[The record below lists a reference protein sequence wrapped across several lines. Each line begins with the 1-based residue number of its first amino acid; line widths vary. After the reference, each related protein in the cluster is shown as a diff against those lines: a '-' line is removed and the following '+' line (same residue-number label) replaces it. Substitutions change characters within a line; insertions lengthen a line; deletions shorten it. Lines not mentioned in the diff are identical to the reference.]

1 MEAEIINPINR
12 FKQYRQKQNTK
23 NYMSKVRAEVMKKIG
38 AKQLSSGKQTQAP
51 WENNFFNGY
60 NTSQPLKRHPQRQVE
75 VLNALRYLRDINPD
89 ASMALWNFLRMANQG
104 HEIEVKDPQ
113 GNPDEEMQDY
123 INEELAPRVGR
134 IYGGGADQLI
144 NVLNLTGYTLGAE
157 ALEVEL
163 DHSLTE
169 VVDFHPVDPTRLGF
183 TADEDNN
190 LQLTQKNEQGENI
203 FLNPEQVFY
212 IPIDPE
218 IDDPYGRS
226 PILPAIESVIFQTEV
241 LEDLKAVAHHQG
253 HARFDVSVTT
263 DAIMQAIP
271 QEILYNEE
279 EVDKFVTNYLDS
291 VENQFQ
297 NISADGDFYHNDSI
311 NIETVGGTAG
321 QSMDAKALIEIIDQ
335 QIITSLKQ
343 FPILLGRNSSVSE
356 THAKVQLE
364 LEYMTIRSIQ
374 KVTKRILEKAYNV
387 ALRAR
392 GSQSIV
398 TVTFNDVAIKNR
410 LEDAEAEEKE
420 LANEITK
427 VNQGFIDNDEASNNI
442 VGHDAV
448 NEPKEQQMTSN
459 GADVYNSML
468 NKMQSDEEV
477 DDEEPPQRKFRRF
490 PSELLWGE
498 QRKE

>member
-1 MEAEIINPINR
+1 MA
-12 FKQYRQKQNTK
+12 
-23 NYMSKVRAEVMKKIG
+23 KVRAEVMRKIG
-38 AKQLSSGKQTQAP
+38 AGQLKSGKGTHAP

-60 NTSQPLKRHPQRQVE
+60 NTNQPLKRHPQRQVE

-89 ASMALWNFLRMANQG
+89 ASMAVWNFLRMANQG
-104 HEIEVKDPQ
+104 HEIQVTDVD
-113 GNPDEEMQDY
+113 GNDDEEMTNY
-123 INEELAPRVGR
+123 INDDLAPRVGR

-163 DHSLTE
+163 DDSLTE

-183 TADEDNN
+183 TADENDN
-190 LQLTQKNEQGENI
+190 LQLTQKNDKGENI

-263 DAIMQAIP
+263 DAIMAAIP
-271 QEILYNEE
+271 QEILYNED

-291 VENQFQ
+291 VEKQFQ

-311 NIETVGGTAG
+311 KIETVGGTKG

-374 KVTKRILEKAYNV
+374 KVTKRMLEKAYNI

-410 LEDAEAEEKE
+410 LEDAQAEEKE
-420 LANEITK
+420 INNEITK
-427 VNQGFIDNDEASNNI
+427 VNQGFIDNDEASNNV

-448 NEPKEQQMTSN
+448 DEPMQQEQVDTS

-468 NKMQSDEEV
+468 SKMQSDEEGN
-477 DDEEPPQRKFRRF
+477 DDEPRKYRRF
-490 PSELLWGE
+490 PSEFLFRSKG
-498 QRKE
+498 

>member
-1 MEAEIINPINR
+1 MINPIKSIKAARNKKR
-12 FKQYRQKQNTK
+12 MK
-23 NYMSKVRAEVMKKIG
+23 NYIENVRADVFKKSVG
-38 AKQLSSGKQTQAP
+38 GKLNSGKQTQAP
-51 WENNFFNGY
+51 WDNNFFKNLD
-60 NTSQPLKRHPQRQVE
+60 QPVKRHPQRNKE

-89 ASMALWNFLRMANQG
+89 ASMAVWNFMRMANQG
-104 HEIEVKDPQ
+104 HEIQVTDVD
-113 GNPDEEMQDY
+113 GNDDEEMTNY
-123 INEELAPRVGR
+123 INDDLAPRVGR

-163 DHSLTE
+163 DDSLTE
-169 VVDFHPVDPTRLGF
+169 VVDFHPVDPARLGF
-183 TADEDNN
+183 TADENDN
-190 LQLTQKNEQGENI
+190 LQLTQKNDKGENI

-226 PILPAIESVIFQTEV
+226 PIVPAIESVLFQTEV
-241 LEDLKAVAHHQG
+241 LDDLKAVAHHQG
-253 HARFDVSVTT
+253 HARFDVSVASE
-263 DAIMQAIP
+263 AIINAIP
-271 QEILYNEE
+271 EKVLNDED
-279 EVDKFVTNYLDS
+279 EVKKFVDDFLNS
-291 VENQFQ
+291 VEDHFQ
-297 NISADGDFYHNDSI
+297 NIDPDDDFYHNDSI
-311 NIETVGGTAG
+311 AINTVGGTAG
-321 QSMDAKALIEIIDQ
+321 QSMDAKALMEIIDQ

-410 LEDAEAEEKE
+410 LEDAQAEEKE

-427 VNQGFIDNDEASNNI
+427 VNQGFIDNDEASNNV

-448 NEPKEQQMTSN
+448 DEPMQQEQIDTS

-468 NKMQSDEEV
+468 SKMQSDEEGN
-477 DDEEPPQRKFRRF
+477 DDEPRKYRRF
-490 PSELLWGE
+490 PSEFLFRSKGQE
-498 QRKE
+498 